1 MGWALMTS
9 LTVMR
14 WRSWRATPTSCWPS
28 GWANGKKRKK
38 KYVWSWANQFQVV
51 GLGFFSFYIFIINKS
66 TGYERTVTAWGH
78 IFVLPFTT
86 CDLNVLAQFQTA
98 HTEQVTRVEDLTAK
112 KLNIFQG
119 VRGTQDKELTWE
131 YILGLFSSFG
141 HKHTSSWMLR
151 CTWATFCQTTK
162 LKKNSVLSEMRL
174 KFDFRKF
181 SNCSGVLIIC
191 FSLNLTADWSLECWH
206 NNKC

>member
-9 LTVMR
+9 LTAMR

-28 GWANGKKRKK
+28 GWANEKKRKK
-38 KYVWSWANQFQVV
+38 KMFKAELISFRL
-51 GLGFFSFYIFIINKS
+51 LGWVFFSFYIFIINKS

-162 LKKNSVLSEMRL
+162 LKKKLSVVWNETEVW
-174 KFDFRKF
+174 FQE
-181 SNCSGVLIIC
+181 VL
-191 FSLNLTADWSLECWH
+191 
-206 NNKC
+206 